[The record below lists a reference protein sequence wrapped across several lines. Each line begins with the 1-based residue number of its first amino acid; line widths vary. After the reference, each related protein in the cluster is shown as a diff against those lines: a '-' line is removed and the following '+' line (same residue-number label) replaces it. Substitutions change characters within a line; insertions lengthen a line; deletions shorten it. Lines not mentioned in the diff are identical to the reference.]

1 MAIGDVFSVHRLLPP
16 EARAVEARRAGD
28 ADGTTQQRRQVAPVT
43 VRSAHA
49 HTRFAHQLL

>member
-1 MAIGDVFSVHRLLPP
+1 MAIGDVFSVHRLLPA
-16 EARAVEARRAGD
+16 EARAVEAGRAGD

-43 VRSAHA
+43 VRSTHA